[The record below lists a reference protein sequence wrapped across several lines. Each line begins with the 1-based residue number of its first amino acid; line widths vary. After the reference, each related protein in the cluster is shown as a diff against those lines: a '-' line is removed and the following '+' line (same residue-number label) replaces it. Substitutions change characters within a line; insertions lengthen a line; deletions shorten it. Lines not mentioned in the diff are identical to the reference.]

1 MLQLL
6 AEGKTIEYDSQTDI
20 TPKNFADL
28 NNYIGPLN
36 RPFTLTVSPYGEVSA
51 IEGDEIEFDV
61 EIPDYE
67 LQGITTFGGL
77 ADKIVER
84 R

>member
-1 MLQLL
+1 MNDTTSRLIALAGTFFKVSTDGMGPDTDFFDALGIDSLKALELL
-6 AEGKTIEYDSQTDI
+6 SE
-20 TPKNFADL
+20 L
-28 NNYIGPLN
+28 
-36 RPFTLTVSPYGEVSA
+36 
-51 IEGDEIEFDV
+51 EIEFDV

-77 ADKIVER
+77 ADKIAER